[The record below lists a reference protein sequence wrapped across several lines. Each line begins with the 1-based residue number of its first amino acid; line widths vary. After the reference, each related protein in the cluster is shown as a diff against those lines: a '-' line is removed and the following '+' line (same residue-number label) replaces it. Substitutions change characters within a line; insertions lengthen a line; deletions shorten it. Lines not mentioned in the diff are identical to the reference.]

1 MKKTYTDNSIE
12 TQEANYLYIKPSQLP
27 NAGKGLYTAI
37 DIYKDEVISL
47 FKGPILSNRQIAN
60 RVLKNND
67 AYFIQM
73 LDGTIMDSMKTHCF
87 AKYANDAV
95 GYAKSEF
102 SNNSK
107 IVIDE
112 NGLVCI
118 IATKRIKTNA
128 EIFCGY
134 GKAYWKKHGVSPAST
149 NL

>member
-12 TQEANYLYIKPSQLP
+12 AQEADYLYINTSQLP

-47 FKGPILSNRQIAN
+47 FKGPILSNRQVEN
-60 RVLKNND
+60 RVEKNKD
-67 AYFIQM
+67 AYFIKM
-73 LDGTIMDSMKTHCF
+73 LDGSIMDSMQTHCF

-95 GYAKSEF
+95 GYTKSVF
-102 SNNSK
+102 KNNSK

-112 NGLVCI
+112 HGMVCI
-118 IATKRIKTNA
+118 MATKRIKTNT

-134 GKAYWKKHGVSPAST
+134 GKAYWKKHGASQEE
-149 NL
+149 